1 MVFLPAVCYT
11 VEIEKYTAF
20 TEKRNIMN
28 TTEEKRESIPNSV
41 NRMLFAGIGV
51 ILQVAWICWLAIKL
65 NDYSTAIQVCT
76 SVLAFLIT
84 LRIYGLHINSAYKIS
99 WIILILLFPVFGLT
113 IYLLFGRAGAV
124 SVMRKR
130 FNSNL
135 ALLRSYHAPLLAQR
149 RALPYP
155 DRTAR
160 NHAHYLQTR
169 AGYPAYDNTDVT
181 FYGDTC
187 AALEAQKD
195 ALRSAEHFIFMEY
208 HAIEDAS
215 AWQELEDILAER
227 AAHGV
232 EVRVFYDDVGSIGFI
247 TSAFVKKLESRG
259 IQCRQF
265 NPVIPILNVFMNNRD
280 HRKIT
285 VVDGRIGFTG
295 GYNLAEEYFNRTH
308 PYGRWKDSGVRLE
321 GDAVRNLT
329 LIFLE
334 MWGTTQKEMP
344 AIEPYLPAIRYTARE
359 AATVLPYADNPLD
372 DKRVGED
379 VYLNLINS
387 AQRYVYITT
396 PYLILSDE
404 MPRALVLAAQR
415 GVDVRIITPGIPD
428 KKLIFSVTRSYYAR
442 LAAGGVQ
449 INEYTPGFIHAKQFV
464 ADDKAAAVGTINL
477 DYRSLYL
484 HFENGCWFCGC
495 QAVQD
500 VRADFEAL
508 FPQCENVTP
517 QYSGQRSLAL
527 RGVQCVFRLFSPLM

>member
-1 MVFLPAVCYT
+1 MVFLPALCYT

-20 TEKRNIMN
+20 TEKRNIMS

-135 ALLRSYHAPLLAQR
+135 ALLRSYHAPLLVQR

-155 DRTAR
+155 DRTAH
-160 NHAHYLQTR
+160 NHAHYLQTQ

-187 AALEAQKD
+187 AALEAQKK

-308 PYGRWKDSGVRLE
+308 PYGQWKDTGIRLE
-321 GDAVRNLT
+321 GDAVRSLT

-334 MWGTTQKEMP
+334 LWGATQKEP
-344 AIEPYLPAIRYTARE
+344 PEIERYLPEVPYTARE
-359 AATVLPYADNPLD
+359 NAVVLPYADNPLD
-372 DKRVGED
+372 DEATGEN
-379 VYLNLINS
+379 VYLNMIRS
-387 AQRYVYITT
+387 AKEYVYITT

-404 MPRALVLAAQR
+404 MQRTLRLAASS

-428 KKLIFSVTRSYYAR
+428 KKLIFSVTRSYYAA
-442 LAAGGVQ
+442 LAKSGVR
-449 INEYTPGFIHAKQFV
+449 IYEYTPGFIHAKQCV
-464 ADDKAAAVGTINL
+464 ADGAEAVVGTINF
-477 DYRSLYL
+477 DFRSLYL
-484 HFENGCWFCGC
+484 HFENACWFCGC
-495 QAVQD
+495 RAVAE
-500 VRADFEAL
+500 VRRDFDEL
-508 FPQCENVTP
+508 FPLCHEVTEE
-517 QYSGQRSLAL
+517 YAARRSVAL
-527 RGVQCVFRLFSPLM
+527 RGLDCVLRLFSPLM

>member
-1 MVFLPAVCYT
+1 
-11 VEIEKYTAF
+11 
-20 TEKRNIMN
+20 MN
-28 TTEEKRESIPNSV
+28 PLNQTEEKREAVPNGVSRV
-41 NRMLFAGIGV
+41 GIAALGV
-51 ILQVAWICWLAIKL
+51 LLQVLWIVWAALKLTRYYAWVQLAI
-65 NDYSTAIQVCT
+65 
-76 SVLAFLIT
+76 SVLAFLLA
-84 LRIYGLHINSAYKIS
+84 LRIYGRHTNSATKLS
-99 WIILILLFPVFGLT
+99 WIIVILTFPIFGVCL
-113 IYLLFGRAGAV
+113 YLLFGRSGAV
-124 SVMRKR
+124 NIMRGR
-130 FNSNL
+130 FIRTDAEL
-135 ALLRSYHAPLLAQR
+135 QPHYAPPLDRAAMPQDPALQ
-149 RALPYP
+149 
-155 DRTAR
+155 
-160 NHAHYLQTR
+160 NQIHYLQTQ
-169 AGYPAYDNTDVT
+169 AHYPACRNTDMT
-181 FYGDTC
+181 YYGDTN
-187 AALEAQKD
+187 AA
-195 ALRSAEHFIFMEY
+195 
-208 HAIEDAS
+208 
-215 AWQELEDILAER
+215 
-227 AAHGV
+227 GV
-232 EVRVFYDDVGSIGFI
+232 EVRVFYDDMGSIGFVD
-247 TSAFVKKLESRG
+247 TAFAKKLQQRG
-259 IQCRQF
+259 IQCRVF
-265 NPVIPILNVFMNNRD
+265 NPIVPVLNVFMNNRD

-285 VVDGRIGFTG
+285 VIDGQVGYTG
-295 GYNLAEEYFNRTH
+295 GYNLADEYFNLTH

-321 GDAVRNLT
+321 GNAVRNLT

-344 AIEPYLPAIRYTARE
+344 AIEPYLPAIRYTAQE

-404 MPRALVLAAQR
+404 MQRALVLAAQR

-449 INEYTPGFIHAKQFV
+449 IYEYTPGFIHAKQFV

>member
-1 MVFLPAVCYT
+1 M
-11 VEIEKYTAF
+11 
-20 TEKRNIMN
+20 NN
-28 TTEEKRESIPNSV
+28 TTEEKREAIPNSV
-41 NRMLFAGIGV
+41 SRMLLAGIGV
-51 ILQVAWICWLAIKL
+51 LLQVLWIFWLALKL

-76 SVLAFLIT
+76 SVLTFLIT

-99 WIILILLFPVFGLT
+99 WIILILLFPIFGLT
-113 IYLLFGRAGAV
+113 IYLLFGRSGAV
-124 SVMRKR
+124 SVMRRR
-130 FNSNL
+130 FGENMTM
-135 ALLRSYHAPLLAQR
+135 LRRYHAPILQQR

-155 DRTAR
+155 DRITR
-160 NHAHYLQTR
+160 NHARYLQDR

-187 AALEAQKD
+187 EALEAQKT
-195 ALRSAEHFIFMEY
+195 ALRSAEKFIFMEY

-247 TSAFVKKLESRG
+247 NSKFVKKLAGRG
-259 IQCRQF
+259 IQCRRF

-285 VVDGRIGFTG
+285 VVDGRVGFTG

-308 PYGRWKDSGVRLE
+308 PYGQWKDSGIRLE
-321 GDAVRNLT
+321 GDAVRGLT

-334 MWGTTQKEMP
+334 LWGATQKAAPKVER
-344 AIEPYLPAIRYTARE
+344 YLPDVPYTARE
-359 AATVLPYADNPLD
+359 NAVVLPYADNPLD
-372 DKRVGED
+372 DEATGEN
-379 VYLNLINS
+379 VYLNMIRS
-387 AQRYVYITT
+387 AKDYVYITT

-404 MPRALVLAAQR
+404 MQRTLRLAASS

-449 INEYTPGFIHAKQFV
+449 IYEYTPGFIHAKQFV

>member
-1 MVFLPAVCYT
+1 
-11 VEIEKYTAF
+11 
-20 TEKRNIMN
+20 MN

-187 AALEAQKD
+187 AALEAQKE

-232 EVRVFYDDVGSIGFI
+232 EVRVFYDA
-247 TSAFVKKLESRG
+247 SALSRAPLSKSW
-259 IQCRQF
+259 R
-265 NPVIPILNVFMNNRD
+265 
-280 HRKIT
+280 
-285 VVDGRIGFTG
+285 
-295 GYNLAEEYFNRTH
+295 
-308 PYGRWKDSGVRLE
+308 
-321 GDAVRNLT
+321 
-329 LIFLE
+329 
-334 MWGTTQKEMP
+334 
-344 AIEPYLPAIRYTARE
+344 
-359 AATVLPYADNPLD
+359 AAAS
-372 DKRVGED
+372 
-379 VYLNLINS
+379 S
-387 AQRYVYITT
+387 AA
-396 PYLILSDE
+396 S
-404 MPRALVLAAQR
+404 
-415 GVDVRIITPGIPD
+415 
-428 KKLIFSVTRSYYAR
+428 STRSF
-442 LAAGGVQ
+442 Q
-449 INEYTPGFIHAKQFV
+449 
-464 ADDKAAAVGTINL
+464 
-477 DYRSLYL
+477 S
-484 HFENGCWFCGC
+484 
-495 QAVQD
+495 
-500 VRADFEAL
+500 
-508 FPQCENVTP
+508 
-517 QYSGQRSLAL
+517 
-527 RGVQCVFRLFSPLM
+527 

>member
-1 MVFLPAVCYT
+1 M
-11 VEIEKYTAF
+11 
-20 TEKRNIMN
+20 NN
-28 TTEEKRESIPNSV
+28 TTEEKREAIPNSV
-41 NRMLFAGIGV
+41 SRMLLAGIGV
-51 ILQVAWICWLAIKL
+51 LLQVLWIFWLALKL

-76 SVLAFLIT
+76 SVLTFLIT

-99 WIILILLFPVFGLT
+99 WIILILLFPIFGLT
-113 IYLLFGRAGAV
+113 IYLLFGRSGAV
-124 SVMRKR
+124 SVMRRR
-130 FNSNL
+130 FGENMTM
-135 ALLRSYHAPLLAQR
+135 LRRYHAPTLQQR

-155 DRTAR
+155 DRITR
-160 NHAHYLQTR
+160 NHARYLQDR

-187 AALEAQKD
+187 EALEAQKT
-195 ALRSAEHFIFMEY
+195 ALRSAEKFIFMEY

-247 TSAFVKKLESRG
+247 NSKFVKKLAGRG
-259 IQCRQF
+259 IQCRRF

-285 VVDGRIGFTG
+285 VVDGRVGFTG

-308 PYGRWKDSGVRLE
+308 PYGQWKDSGIRLE
-321 GDAVRNLT
+321 GDAVRGLT

-334 MWGTTQKEMP
+334 LWGATQKAAPEV
-344 AIEPYLPAIRYTARE
+344 ERYLPDVPYTARE
-359 AATVLPYADNPLD
+359 NAVVLPYADNPLD
-372 DKRVGED
+372 DEATGEN
-379 VYLNLINS
+379 VYLNMIRS
-387 AQRYVYITT
+387 AKDYVYITT

-404 MPRALVLAAQR
+404 MQRTLRLAASS

-449 INEYTPGFIHAKQFV
+449 IYEYTPGFIHAKQFV

>member
-1 MVFLPAVCYT
+1 
-11 VEIEKYTAF
+11 
-20 TEKRNIMN
+20 MN
-28 TTEEKRESIPNSV
+28 PLNQTKEKREAVPNGVSRV
-41 NRMLFAGIGV
+41 GIAALGV
-51 ILQVAWICWLAIKL
+51 LLQVLWIVWAALKLTRYYAWVQLAI
-65 NDYSTAIQVCT
+65 
-76 SVLAFLIT
+76 SVLAFLLA
-84 LRIYGLHINSAYKIS
+84 LRIYGRHTNSATKLS
-99 WIILILLFPVFGLT
+99 WIIVILTFPIFGVCL
-113 IYLLFGRAGAV
+113 YLLFGRSGAV
-124 SVMRKR
+124 NIMRGR
-130 FNSNL
+130 FTRTDTEL
-135 ALLRSYHAPLLAQR
+135 QPHYATPLDRAAMPQDPALQ
-149 RALPYP
+149 
-155 DRTAR
+155 
-160 NHAHYLQTR
+160 NQIHYLQTQ
-169 AGYPAYDNTDVT
+169 AHYPACRNTDVT
-181 FYGDTC
+181 YYGDTN
-187 AALEAQKD
+187 AALEAQKTD
-195 ALRSAEHFIFMEY
+195 LRKAQHFIFMEY
-208 HAIEDAS
+208 HAIEDS
-215 AWQELEDILAER
+215 IAWQGIEDILAER
-227 AAHGV
+227 AAAGV
-232 EVRVFYDDVGSIGFI
+232 EVRVFYDDMGSIGFVD
-247 TSAFVKKLESRG
+247 TAFAKKLQQRG
-259 IQCRQF
+259 IQCRVF
-265 NPVIPILNVFMNNRD
+265 NPIVPVLNVFMNNRD

-285 VVDGRIGFTG
+285 VIDGQVGYTG
-295 GYNLAEEYFNRTH
+295 GYNLADEYFNLTH

-387 AQRYVYITT
+387 AQR
-396 PYLILSDE
+396 
-404 MPRALVLAAQR
+404 

-449 INEYTPGFIHAKQFV
+449 IYEYTPGFIHAKQFV

>member
-1 MVFLPAVCYT
+1 
-11 VEIEKYTAF
+11 
-20 TEKRNIMN
+20 MN
-28 TTEEKRESIPNSV
+28 PINQTEEKREAIPNGVSRVVFTVLSV
-41 NRMLFAGIGV
+41 L
-51 ILQVAWICWLAIKL
+51 LQVLWIVWAAIKL
-65 NDYSTAIQVCT
+65 TRYYAWVQLAL
-76 SVLAFLIT
+76 SVLAFLLA
-84 LRIYGLHINSAYKIS
+84 LRIYGRNTCSATKIS
-99 WIILILLFPVFGLT
+99 WIIVVLTFPIFGVCL
-113 IYLLFGRAGAV
+113 YLLFGRSGAV
-124 SVMRKR
+124 NIMRGR
-130 FNSNL
+130 FTRTNAELLPHYAPPLARDAMPDDL
-135 ALLRSYHAPLLAQR
+135 ALQ
-149 RALPYP
+149 
-155 DRTAR
+155 
-160 NHAHYLQTR
+160 NQIHYLQTQ
-169 AGYPAYDNTDVT
+169 AQYPACRNTDVT
-181 FYGDTC
+181 YYGDTT
-187 AALEAQKD
+187 AALEAQKAD
-195 ALRSAEHFIFMEY
+195 LRKAQHFIFMEY
-208 HAIEDAS
+208 HAIEDS
-215 AWQELEDILAER
+215 TAWQGIEDILAER
-227 AAHGV
+227 AAAGV
-232 EVRVFYDDVGSIGFI
+232 EVRVFYDDMGSIGFVD
-247 TSAFVKKLESRG
+247 TAFAKKLQQRG
-259 IQCRQF
+259 IQCRVF
-265 NPVIPILNVFMNNRD
+265 NPIVPVLNVFMNNRD

-285 VVDGRIGFTG
+285 VIDGQVGYTG
-295 GYNLAEEYFNRTH
+295 GYNLADEYFNLTH

-404 MPRALVLAAQR
+404 MQRALVLAAQR

-449 INEYTPGFIHAKQFV
+449 IYEYTPGFIHAKQFV

-527 RGVQCVFRLFSPLM
+527 RGVQCAFRLFSPLM

>member
-1 MVFLPAVCYT
+1 M
-11 VEIEKYTAF
+11 K
-20 TEKRNIMN
+20 N
-28 TTEEKRESIPNSV
+28 TTEEKREAIPNSV
-41 NRMLFAGIGV
+41 SRMLLAGIGV
-51 ILQVAWICWLAIKL
+51 LLQVLWIFWLALKL

-76 SVLAFLIT
+76 SVLTFLIT

-99 WIILILLFPVFGLT
+99 WIILILLFPIFGLT
-113 IYLLFGRAGAV
+113 IYLLFGRSGAV
-124 SVMRKR
+124 SVMRRR
-130 FNSNL
+130 FGVNMTM
-135 ALLRSYHAPLLAQR
+135 LRQYHAPILQQR

-155 DRTAR
+155 DRITR
-160 NHAHYLQTR
+160 NHARYLQDR

-187 AALEAQKD
+187 EALEAQKT
-195 ALRSAEHFIFMEY
+195 ALRSAEKFIFMEY

-247 TSAFVKKLESRG
+247 NSKFVKKLAGRG
-259 IQCRQF
+259 IQCRRF

-285 VVDGRIGFTG
+285 VVDGRVGFTG
-295 GYNLAEEYFNRTH
+295 GYNLADEYFNLTH

-321 GDAVRNLT
+321 GDAVRGLT

-334 MWGTTQKEMP
+334 LWGATQKAAPEV
-344 AIEPYLPAIRYTARE
+344 ERYLPDVPYTARE
-359 AATVLPYADNPLD
+359 NAVVLPYADNPLD
-372 DKRVGED
+372 DEATGEN
-379 VYLNLINS
+379 VYLNMIRS
-387 AQRYVYITT
+387 AKDYVYITT

-404 MPRALVLAAQR
+404 MQRTLRLAASS

-449 INEYTPGFIHAKQFV
+449 IYEYTPGFIHAKQFV

>member
-1 MVFLPAVCYT
+1 MAFLSALCYT

-160 NHAHYLQTR
+160 NHAHYLQTQ

-187 AALEAQKD
+187 AALEAQKE

-280 HRKIT
+280 HRKIM
-285 VVDGRIGFTG
+285 VIDGQIAFTG
-295 GYNLAEEYFNRTH
+295 GVNLADEYINKIVRFG
-308 PYGRWKDSGVRLE
+308 YWKDSGVRLD
-321 GDAVRNLT
+321 GPGAASLAN
-329 LIFLE
+329 IFLTFWKAKYPDE
-334 MWGTTQKEMP
+334 DLDAGCD
-344 AIEPYLPAIRYTARE
+344 LPAAVPVETDCLVQPFADSPVGRE
-359 AATVLPYADNPLD
+359 AVAKN
-372 DKRVGED
+372 
-379 VYLNLINS
+379 VYLELINQ
-387 AQRYVYITT
+387 AQKRLYICT
-396 PYLILSDE
+396 PYLILDNDLLSCL
-404 MPRALVLAAQR
+404 RLAAKR
-415 GVDVRIITPGIPD
+415 GVDVRIYTPGVPD
-428 KKLIFSVTRSYYAR
+428 KPTIYQLTRSYFPHLLR
-442 LAAGGVQ
+442 AGVK
-449 INEYTPGFIHAKQFV
+449 IYSYTPGFLHAKTWLV
-464 ADDKAAAVGTINL
+464 DDRIAAVGTVNL

-484 HFENGCWFCGC
+484 HFENSVLLYGG
-495 QAVQD
+495 AVLDD
-500 VRADFEAL
+500 VRRDLAEIEKESAAVTLADCRTGFFGTL
-508 FPQCENVTP
+508 
-517 QYSGQRSLAL
+517 YSAVL
-527 RGVQCVFRLFSPLM
+527 RLVAPLC

>member
-1 MVFLPAVCYT
+1 M
-11 VEIEKYTAF
+11 
-20 TEKRNIMN
+20 NN
-28 TTEEKRESIPNSV
+28 TTEEKREAIPNSV
-41 NRMLFAGIGV
+41 SRMLLAGIGV
-51 ILQVAWICWLAIKL
+51 LLQVLWIFWLALKL

-76 SVLAFLIT
+76 SVLTFLIT

-99 WIILILLFPVFGLT
+99 WIILILLFPIFGLT
-113 IYLLFGRAGAV
+113 IYLLFGRSGAV
-124 SVMRKR
+124 SVMRRR
-130 FNSNL
+130 FDENMTM
-135 ALLRSYHAPLLAQR
+135 LRQYHAPILQQR

-155 DRTAR
+155 DRITR
-160 NHAHYLQTR
+160 NHARYLQDC

-187 AALEAQKD
+187 EALEAQKT
-195 ALRSAEHFIFMEY
+195 ALRSAEKFIFMEY

-247 TSAFVKKLESRG
+247 NSKFVKKLAGRG
-259 IQCRQF
+259 IQCRRF

-285 VVDGRIGFTG
+285 VVDGRVGFTG

-308 PYGRWKDSGVRLE
+308 PYGQWKDSGIRLE
-321 GDAVRNLT
+321 GDAVRGLT

-334 MWGTTQKEMP
+334 LWGATQKAAPEV
-344 AIEPYLPAIRYTARE
+344 ERYLPDVPYTARE
-359 AATVLPYADNPLD
+359 NAVVLPYADNPLD
-372 DKRVGED
+372 DEATGEN
-379 VYLNLINS
+379 VYLNMIRS
-387 AQRYVYITT
+387 AKDYVYITT

-404 MPRALVLAAQR
+404 MQRTLRLAASS

-449 INEYTPGFIHAKQFV
+449 IYEYTPGFIHAKQFV

-508 FPQCENVTP
+508 FPQCENVTR

>member
-1 MVFLPAVCYT
+1 
-11 VEIEKYTAF
+11 
-20 TEKRNIMN
+20 MN
-28 TTEEKRESIPNSV
+28 PLNQTEEKREAVPNGVSRV
-41 NRMLFAGIGV
+41 GIAALGV
-51 ILQVAWICWLAIKL
+51 LLQVLWIVWAALRLTRYYAWVQLAI
-65 NDYSTAIQVCT
+65 
-76 SVLAFLIT
+76 SVLAFLLA
-84 LRIYGLHINSAYKIS
+84 LRIYGRHTNSATKLS
-99 WIILILLFPVFGLT
+99 WIIVILTFPIFGVCL
-113 IYLLFGRAGAV
+113 YLLFGRSGAV
-124 SVMRKR
+124 NIMRGR
-130 FNSNL
+130 FTRTDTEL
-135 ALLRSYHAPLLAQR
+135 QPHYATPLD
-149 RALPYP
+149 RAAMP
-155 DRTAR
+155 
-160 NHAHYLQTR
+160 Q
-169 AGYPAYDNTDVT
+169 
-181 FYGDTC
+181 
-187 AALEAQKD
+187 AQKTD
-195 ALRSAEHFIFMEY
+195 LRKAQHFIFMEY
-208 HAIEDAS
+208 HAIEDS
-215 AWQELEDILAER
+215 IAWQGIEDILAER
-227 AAHGV
+227 AAAGV
-232 EVRVFYDDVGSIGFI
+232 EVRVFYDDMGSIGFVD
-247 TSAFVKKLESRG
+247 TAFAKKLQQRG
-259 IQCRQF
+259 IQCRVF
-265 NPVIPILNVFMNNRD
+265 NPIVPVLNVFMNNRD

-285 VVDGRIGFTG
+285 VIDGQVGYTG
-295 GYNLAEEYFNRTH
+295 GYNLADEYFNLTH

-404 MPRALVLAAQR
+404 MQRALVLAAQR

-449 INEYTPGFIHAKQFV
+449 IYEYTPGFIHAKQFV

-500 VRADFEAL
+500 VREDFEAL

>member
-1 MVFLPAVCYT
+1 MSQPVHSVLSPHRQRMALIIASIVAQFALYV
-11 VEIEKYTAF
+11 VVLVQF
-20 TEKRNIMN
+20 TQYF
-28 TTEEKRESIPNSV
+28 V
-41 NRMLFAGIGV
+41 YFY
-51 ILQVAWICWLAIKL
+51 WICVGVSLAVSLFI
-65 NDYSTAIQVCT
+65 STLT
-76 SVLAFLIT
+76 FKM
-84 LRIYGLHINSAYKIS
+84 AYKIA
-99 WIILILLFPVFGLT
+99 WIIPILLVPLIGGVMYIILGGSRKPHYRRAETRRAMKHYLVPQLSTTDFLHYGADAMQQAWYLEHAALCPAYRNTETTYYPTGADFFPVF
-113 IYLLFGRAGAV
+113 
-124 SVMRKR
+124 
-130 FNSNL
+130 
-135 ALLRSYHAPLLAQR
+135 LRELAQ
-149 RALPYP
+149 AKEYIFLEYFII
-155 DRTAR
+155 AE
-160 NHAHYLQTR
+160 
-169 AGYPAYDNTDVT
+169 GSMWSDV
-181 FYGDTC
+181 
-187 AALEAQKD
+187 L
-195 ALRSAEHFIFMEY
+195 
-208 HAIEDAS
+208 
-215 AWQELEDILAER
+215 DILTEK
-227 AAHGV
+227 AAAGV
-232 EVRVFYDDVGSIGFI
+232 EVRVFYDDMGSIGFVD
-247 TSAFVKKLESRG
+247 TAFAKKLQQRG
-259 IQCRQF
+259 IQCRVF
-265 NPVIPILNVFMNNRD
+265 NPIVPVLNVFMNNRD

-285 VVDGRIGFTG
+285 VIDGQVGYTG
-295 GYNLAEEYFNRTH
+295 GYNLADEYFNLTH

-379 VYLNLINS
+379 VYLNFINS

-404 MPRALVLAAQR
+404 MQRALVLAAQR

-449 INEYTPGFIHAKQFV
+449 IYEYTPGFIHAKQFV

>member
-1 MVFLPAVCYT
+1 
-11 VEIEKYTAF
+11 
-20 TEKRNIMN
+20 MN
-28 TTEEKRESIPNSV
+28 PLNQTEEKREAVPNGVSRV
-41 NRMLFAGIGV
+41 GIAALGV
-51 ILQVAWICWLAIKL
+51 LLQVLWIVWAALRLTRYYAWVQLAI
-65 NDYSTAIQVCT
+65 
-76 SVLAFLIT
+76 SVLAFLLA
-84 LRIYGLHINSAYKIS
+84 LRIYGRHTNSATKLS
-99 WIILILLFPVFGLT
+99 WIIVILTFPIFGVCL
-113 IYLLFGRAGAV
+113 YLLFGRSGAV
-124 SVMRKR
+124 NIMRGR
-130 FNSNL
+130 FTRTDTEL
-135 ALLRSYHAPLLAQR
+135 QPHYATPLDRAAMPQDPALQ
-149 RALPYP
+149 
-155 DRTAR
+155 
-160 NHAHYLQTR
+160 NQIHYLQTQ
-169 AGYPAYDNTDVT
+169 AHYPACRNTDVT
-181 FYGDTC
+181 YYGDTN
-187 AALEAQKD
+187 AALEAQKTD
-195 ALRSAEHFIFMEY
+195 LRKAQHFIFMEY
-208 HAIEDAS
+208 HAIEDS
-215 AWQELEDILAER
+215 IAWQGIEDILAER
-227 AAHGV
+227 AAAGV
-232 EVRVFYDDVGSIGFI
+232 EVRVFYDDMGSIGFVD
-247 TSAFVKKLESRG
+247 TAFAKKLQQRG
-259 IQCRQF
+259 IQCRVF
-265 NPVIPILNVFMNNRD
+265 NPIVPVLNVFMNNRD

-285 VVDGRIGFTG
+285 VIDGQVGYTG
-295 GYNLAEEYFNRTH
+295 GYNLADEYFNLTH

-372 DKRVGED
+372 DKRGGED
-379 VYLNLINS
+379 VYLNFINS

-404 MPRALVLAAQR
+404 MQRALVLAAQR

-449 INEYTPGFIHAKQFV
+449 IYEYTPGFIHAKQFV

>member
-1 MVFLPAVCYT
+1 M
-11 VEIEKYTAF
+11 K
-20 TEKRNIMN
+20 N
-28 TTEEKRESIPNSV
+28 TTEEKREAIPNSV
-41 NRMLFAGIGV
+41 SRMLLAGIGV
-51 ILQVAWICWLAIKL
+51 LLQVLWIFWLALKL

-76 SVLAFLIT
+76 SVLTFLIT

-99 WIILILLFPVFGLT
+99 WIILILLFPIFGLT
-113 IYLLFGRAGAV
+113 IYLLFGRSGAV
-124 SVMRKR
+124 SVMRRR
-130 FNSNL
+130 FGVNMTM
-135 ALLRSYHAPLLAQR
+135 LRRYHAPILQQR

-155 DRTAR
+155 DRITR
-160 NHAHYLQTR
+160 NHARYLQDR

-187 AALEAQKD
+187 EALEAQKT
-195 ALRSAEHFIFMEY
+195 ALRSAEKFIFMEY

-247 TSAFVKKLESRG
+247 NSKFVKKLAGRG
-259 IQCRQF
+259 IQCRRF

-285 VVDGRIGFTG
+285 VVDGRVGFTG

-308 PYGRWKDSGVRLE
+308 PYGQWKDSGIRLE
-321 GDAVRNLT
+321 GDAVRGLT

-334 MWGTTQKEMP
+334 LWGATQKAAPEV
-344 AIEPYLPAIRYTARE
+344 ERYLPDVPYTARE
-359 AATVLPYADNPLD
+359 NAVVLPYADNPLD
-372 DKRVGED
+372 DEATGEN
-379 VYLNLINS
+379 VYLNMIRS
-387 AQRYVYITT
+387 AKDYVYITT

-404 MPRALVLAAQR
+404 MQRTLRLAASS

-449 INEYTPGFIHAKQFV
+449 IYEYTPGFIHAKQFV

>member
-1 MVFLPAVCYT
+1 
-11 VEIEKYTAF
+11 
-20 TEKRNIMN
+20 MN
-28 TTEEKRESIPNSV
+28 PLNQTEEKREAVPNGVSRV
-41 NRMLFAGIGV
+41 GIAALGV
-51 ILQVAWICWLAIKL
+51 LLQVLWIVWAALKLTRYYAWVQLAI
-65 NDYSTAIQVCT
+65 
-76 SVLAFLIT
+76 SVLAFLLA
-84 LRIYGLHINSAYKIS
+84 LRIYGRHTNSATKLS
-99 WIILILLFPVFGLT
+99 WIIVILTFPIFGVCL
-113 IYLLFGRAGAV
+113 YLLFGRSGAV
-124 SVMRKR
+124 NIMRGR
-130 FNSNL
+130 FT
-135 ALLRSYHAPLLAQR
+135 
-149 RALPYP
+149 
-155 DRTAR
+155 RTDAELQTQ
-160 NHAHYLQTR
+160 AHY
-169 AGYPAYDNTDVT
+169 PACRNTDVT
-181 FYGDTC
+181 YYGDTN
-187 AALEAQKD
+187 AALEAQKTD
-195 ALRSAEHFIFMEY
+195 LRKAQHFIFMEY
-208 HAIEDAS
+208 HAIEDS
-215 AWQELEDILAER
+215 IAWQGIEDILAER
-227 AAHGV
+227 AAAGV
-232 EVRVFYDDVGSIGFI
+232 EVRVFYDDMGSIGFVD
-247 TSAFVKKLESRG
+247 TAFAKKLQQRG
-259 IQCRQF
+259 IQCRVF
-265 NPVIPILNVFMNNRD
+265 NPIVPVLNVFMNNRD

-285 VVDGRIGFTG
+285 VIDGQVGYTG
-295 GYNLAEEYFNRTH
+295 GYNLADEYFNLTH

-321 GDAVRNLT
+321 GNAVRNLT

-404 MPRALVLAAQR
+404 MQRALVLAAQR

-449 INEYTPGFIHAKQFV
+449 IYEYTPGFIHAKQFV

>member
-1 MVFLPAVCYT
+1 M
-11 VEIEKYTAF
+11 
-20 TEKRNIMN
+20 NN
-28 TTEEKRESIPNSV
+28 TTEEKREAIPNSV
-41 NRMLFAGIGV
+41 SRMLLAGIGV
-51 ILQVAWICWLAIKL
+51 LLQVLWIFWLALKL

-76 SVLAFLIT
+76 SVLTFLIT

-99 WIILILLFPVFGLT
+99 WIILILLFPIFGLT
-113 IYLLFGRAGAV
+113 IYLLFGRSGAV
-124 SVMRKR
+124 SVMRRR
-130 FNSNL
+130 FGENMTM
-135 ALLRSYHAPLLAQR
+135 LRRYHAPILQQR

-155 DRTAR
+155 DRITR
-160 NHAHYLQTR
+160 NHARYLQDR

-187 AALEAQKD
+187 EALEAQKT
-195 ALRSAEHFIFMEY
+195 ALRSAEKFIFMEY

-247 TSAFVKKLESRG
+247 NSKFVKKLAGRG
-259 IQCRQF
+259 IQCRRF

-285 VVDGRIGFTG
+285 VVDGRVGFTG

-308 PYGRWKDSGVRLE
+308 PYGQWKDSGIRLE
-321 GDAVRNLT
+321 GDAVRGLT

-334 MWGTTQKEMP
+334 LWGATQKAAPEV
-344 AIEPYLPAIRYTARE
+344 ERYLPDVPYTARE
-359 AATVLPYADNPLD
+359 NAVVLPYADNPLD
-372 DKRVGED
+372 DEATGEN
-379 VYLNLINS
+379 VYLNMIRS
-387 AQRYVYITT
+387 AKDYVYITT

-404 MPRALVLAAQR
+404 MQRTLRLAASS

-428 KKLIFSVTRSYYAR
+428 KKLIFSVTRSYYAQ

-449 INEYTPGFIHAKQFV
+449 IYEYTPGFIHAKQFV